1 MSRTNASH
9 YRQLPASAHVMNFI
23 LLVSV
28 LLMLWWT
35 EYAYDGNARLVSS
48 VVTAVNIN
56 SIPQFHNP

>member
-48 VVTAVNIN
+48 VVTAV
-56 SIPQFHNP
+56 